1 MVTKYHFS
9 NTNIKNLRLE
19 VKLVR
24 STIRK
29 LRWQIK
35 DRSIKDDLGDK
46 ADKEVP
52 EKSKL
57 KFLGILSAWQMTNR
71 LTKSV

>member
-9 NTNIKNLRLE
+9 NTNIKNLGLE

>member
-1 MVTKYHFS
+1 M
-9 NTNIKNLRLE
+9 
-19 VKLVR
+19 
-24 STIRK
+24 
-29 LRWQIK
+29 RWQIK

-71 LTKSV
+71 LTQACRKGEARGGGALCVERVFTRTFLSPP

>member
-1 MVTKYHFS
+1 MALVVLIFS
-9 NTNIKNLRLE
+9 EGFAINHK
-19 VKLVR
+19 
-24 STIRK
+24 K